1 MKNEPNVNK
10 KNIKNH
16 IKEKY
21 GIDVEKLTFV
31 PIGEIAYSYLLKAS
45 NKDQYFLKIYEL
57 NRLTENKLHA
67 LDFSLSIAHQLNQ
80 EMKINQVIYPIKT
93 ENGLLK
99 TEFDN
104 LEIVILSYVEGD
116 MVSEKQSKTNEFMM
130 KLGELLA
137 RIHQATNTLNLE
149 GGKSLDLDIS
159 FRKDLLASLKEATE
173 CVTSEDKNYNKLQKM
188 LKPQMD
194 NILQSL
200 IYLEELTEKI
210 KEKNKL
216 ELVICHTD
224 PIRHNTLINI
234 EGTIHLVDWDGATL
248 APFEQDIWFF
258 LNEKNLEELIRSYKQ
273 IREIDKINEDFVV
286 FLFYKRVLE
295 DLTDWIY
302 RMLFEEISKEQMKS
316 DFEGL
321 EEDVLPFL
329 PNMKKIEEELRKN
342 ARKWVKI

>member
-10 KNIKNH
+10 NNLMNH
-16 IKEKY
+16 IKKEY
-21 GIDVEKLTFV
+21 GIKIEKLSFV
-31 PIGEIAYSYLLKAS
+31 PLGEIAYSYSLKAS
-45 NKDQYFLKIYEL
+45 DKTTYFLKMYEA
-57 NRLTENKLHA
+57 NRLTESKSHS
-67 LDFSLSIAHQLNQ
+67 LDFSLNVANQLNQ
-80 EMKINQVIYPIKT
+80 NINIDQVIYPIKT
-93 ENGLLK
+93 KNGLLK
-99 TEFDN
+99 TKFDN
-104 LEIVILSYVEGD
+104 LEVVIWSYVEGNI
-116 MVSEKQSKTNEFMM
+116 VSEKQSKTKEFMM

-137 RIHQATNTLNLE
+137 RIHQATDTLNLE
-149 GGKSLDLDIS
+149 GGKSLDLDIY
-159 FRKDLLASLKEATE
+159 FKKDLLASLKKAKE
-173 CVTSEDKNYNKLQKM
+173 CVISKDKNYKKLQKM

-200 IYLEELTEKI
+200 IYLEELAEKI

-234 EGTIHLVDWDGATL
+234 EGTIHLVDWDGAIL

-258 LNEKNLEELIRSYKQ
+258 LNEKNLEELIRSYKE

-302 RMLFEEISKEQMKS
+302 RMLFEEISQEQMKS

-329 PNMKKIEEELRKN
+329 PNMRNIEEKLRKN
-342 ARKWVKI
+342 ARKWVKT